1 MDGWRD
7 SPTSLKYTMVE
18 MGKSQCKR
26 YSSSSATAAANRR
39 MNDGARMAEV
49 GNGSSSDRG
58 DEAILDGN
66 EAGSY
71 GSIRDRSRVGNR
83 VNVMTLLR
91 VSESPKRI
99 EEPVKRLTAR

>member
-1 MDGWRD
+1 MRGRGD

-39 MNDGARMAEV
+39 MNEGARMADV
-49 GNGSSSDRG
+49 GNGNSSDRG

-71 GSIRDRSRVGNR
+71 GSIRGRSRVGNR
-83 VNVMTLLR
+83 VNVMTLPQ
-91 VSESPKRI
+91 VSGMPAE
-99 EEPVKRLTAR
+99 